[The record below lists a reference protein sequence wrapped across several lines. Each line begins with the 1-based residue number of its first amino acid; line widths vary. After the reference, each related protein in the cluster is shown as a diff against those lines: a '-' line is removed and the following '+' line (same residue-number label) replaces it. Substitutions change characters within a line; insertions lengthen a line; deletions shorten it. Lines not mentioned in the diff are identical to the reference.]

1 MQVEIASS
9 SSLDEDKWNELL
21 EKSPQSTVYHTKSW
35 AEVWEKSFP
44 GSNSFFIVCTDEK
57 GDYLAGIP
65 IWQREKFGL
74 KSLYSMPFDTYGGI
88 IKRIKA
94 DDQIVFPVYEKLK
107 EIIEKERVIQAQV
120 VDFFSI
126 QHHLCNLGFRS
137 RRIYSHMLSLDRI
150 DENDY
155 LASFNQKRREK
166 IRQSQRRGGKAEDI
180 RSLEDVRECYKL
192 LMDTYRR
199 HKVKPLKYT
208 LRFFENIF
216 SIMGKRNLLKWV
228 IVLKDEKLI
237 ASLINFAFKDTVY
250 AWKGASASREL
261 DLRPNDLKYLFSILW
276 AKKNGFKFFNFGTT
290 PEFAEGMI
298 KFKESWGAQRY
309 EYLIH
314 DKKKGLGKLL
324 DRIRNISRKK

>member
-1 MQVEIASS
+1 MTVEIKTIRD
-9 SSLDEDKWNELL
+9 LDEEKWVRLL
-21 EKSPQSTVYHTKSW
+21 EESPHSTVYHTKSW
-35 AEVWEKSFP
+35 AEVWEKSYP
-44 GSNSFFIVCTDEK
+44 GSHSFFIISIDEK
-57 GDYLAGIP
+57 GDYAAGLP
-65 IWQREKFGL
+65 IWQRKKFGL

-88 IKRIKA
+88 IRRIKS
-94 DDQIVFPVYEKLK
+94 DGQIVFPVYEKLQEMIK
-107 EIIEKERVIQAQV
+107 KKGAIQAQV
-120 VDFFSI
+120 ADFFSI
-126 QHHLCNLGFRS
+126 QHHLSNLGFRS
-137 RRIYSHMLSLDRI
+137 RRTYSHMLSLDRI

-155 LASFNQKRREK
+155 LASFSQKRREK
-166 IRQSQRRGGKAEDI
+166 IRQSQRRGGKVEDI

-228 IVLKDEKLI
+228 IVLKDEKVI

-250 AWKGASASREL
+250 AWKGASASQEL

-276 AKKNGFKFFNFGTT
+276 AKKNGFKLFNFGTT
-290 PEFAEGMI
+290 PEFAEGMV
-298 KFKESWGAQRY
+298 KFKESWGAERC

-324 DRIRNISRKK
+324 DRIRNVRRKK